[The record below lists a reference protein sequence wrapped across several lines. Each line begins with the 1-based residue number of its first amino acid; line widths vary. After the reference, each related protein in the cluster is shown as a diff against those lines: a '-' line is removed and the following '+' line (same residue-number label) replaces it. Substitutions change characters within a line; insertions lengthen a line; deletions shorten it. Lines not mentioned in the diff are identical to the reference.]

1 MLSKKWFDQ
10 FFAISD
16 HLWRKVFLDRFSFD
30 DSCMKSWL
38 NQIQSRFESLIPY
51 LKTTSMTVLPTS
63 CSNWCRYIPPPG
75 YSLRKPEPCGTYQIW
90 FTCLKWSCKNCKKQ
104 FTFLSLYVTKRR
116 VVTIKEKYNFDVDND
131 FIPPTSQQLV
141 ELLLIIFC
149 VSKEP
154 PFNKIQLMFSN

>member
-75 YSLRKPEPCGTYQIW
+75 YSLRKPDPCGIYQIW
-90 FTCLKWSCKNCKKQ
+90 CNMIHMSEKELQKLQKQ
-104 FTFLSLYVTKRR
+104 FTFLSLYITKKGRSNYRR
-116 VVTIKEKYNFDVDND
+116 KRSFSCRSWLWSH
-131 FIPPTSQQLV
+131 PPANNWLSSFSSYSV
-141 ELLLIIFC
+141 WARSHLLI
-149 VSKEP
+149 
-154 PFNKIQLMFSN
+154 